1 MTCPIY
7 TVCLTLLWGG
17 SGKFT
22 WGAVFLIF
30 LYQKLFFSFP
40 FFVTFNIF
48 YLRIF
53 PEKMSENGYIFAEIW
68 LFCPVKFAVFW
79 AFLGIFGHFR
89 EYDVFDTF
97 RNFAQM
103 EPQKAKTGKLWYY
116 SYWIWGQRGLE
127 YIYPKLNG
135 IRGSNYGRDVL
146 R

>member
-1 MTCPIY
+1 MGFFNPIMG
-7 TVCLTLLWGG
+7 GG

-30 LYQKLFFSFP
+30 LYKKLFFSFP

-53 PEKMSENGYIFAEIW
+53 PEKMSENGYRFAEIW
-68 LFCPVKFAVFW
+68 LFCPVKFAVF
-79 AFLGIFGHFR
+79 GHFR
-89 EYDVFDTF
+89 ENDVFDTF
-97 RNFAQM
+97 RNFPQM
-103 EPQKAKTGKLWYY
+103 ESQKAKTGKLWYY

-127 YIYPKLNG
+127 YIFPKLNG
-135 IRGSNYGRDVL
+135 IRDSNYGRDVL